1 MSLVF
6 KIEPIVIVTWARF
19 QTSSTIESVEYLNI
33 SYLALV
39 PSHRKFEMQN
49 LIPLFF
55 DAPTKESFFYIL
67 EQPIRKFTKR

>member
-39 PSHRKFEMQN
+39 PSHAKSHTTVF
-49 LIPLFF
+49 
-55 DAPTKESFFYIL
+55 
-67 EQPIRKFTKR
+67 